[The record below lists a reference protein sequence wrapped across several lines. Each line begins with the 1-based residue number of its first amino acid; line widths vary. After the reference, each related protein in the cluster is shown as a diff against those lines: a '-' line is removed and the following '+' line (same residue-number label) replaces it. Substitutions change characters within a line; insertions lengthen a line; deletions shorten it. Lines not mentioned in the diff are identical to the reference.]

1 MKKPVIVLLS
11 TLLLVSITLSAICIV
26 LVKKNITGKE
36 SRRVAVQCG
45 QSAIQWKYDN
55 ETEWH
60 DLVDI
65 AQLTGAACPAGQD
78 GKNGTNGKD
87 GIDGI
92 NGANGKDGVN
102 GKDGTDGKDGVNGKD
117 GTDGKDGA
125 NGKDGIDGKDGING
139 KDGIDGVDGKDGI
152 DGRTVEVRSTDAYI
166 QWRYDDGA
174 WQNLVALTD
183 ITGPSGSTGTDGRT
197 PEFRA
202 DNDML
207 QWRYAGD
214 SIWLNLYDM
223 STLRGN
229 DGADGK
235 DGINGQDGKDG
246 IDGVDGRDGVD
257 GKDGNTPFI
266 GDNGNWWIAGSDT
279 GVKAQGADGA
289 DGQNGENGKDGICS
303 GYFFAD
309 CSISG
314 HRLLQNYAVTP
325 YFTQKLNSKDLVSC
339 SQNKVT
345 LKKGHTYMVCLSGSI
360 GVSSNDNNGNL
371 CVVMKD
377 GYDDTTCKNATRI
390 YQYYAPNS
398 KPKVPLYQYSITYN
412 RIYNAKN
419 NDISLTYSFEQENY
433 NTVLDTLSCTY
444 TVIALD

>member
-1 MKKPVIVLLS
+1 MKKPVIVILS

-26 LVKKNITGKE
+26 LVNKNNTGKE
-36 SRRVAVQCG
+36 SGRVAVQCS
-45 QSAIQWKYDN
+45 QNAIQWKYDN

-65 AQLTGAACPAGQD
+65 AQLTGAAGQAGQD

-87 GIDGI
+87 GID
-92 NGANGKDGVN
+92 GKDGVN

-117 GTDGKDGA
+117 GTDGKDG
-125 NGKDGIDGKDGING
+125 IN
-139 KDGIDGVDGKDGI
+139 GKDGI
-152 DGRTVEVRSTDAYI
+152 DGRTVEVRSTDAHI

-246 IDGVDGRDGVD
+246 TDGRDGADGRDGVD

-266 GDNGNWWIAGSDT
+266 GDNGNWWIADSDT

-303 GYFFAD
+303 GYFFAN
-309 CSISG
+309 CRISG
-314 HRLLQNYAVTP
+314 HILLQNHPATP
-325 YFTQKLNSKDLVSC
+325 YFTQKLNSGDLVSFY
-339 SQNKVT
+339 QNKVT

-377 GYDDTTCKNATRI
+377 GYDDSICKNATRI

-419 NDISLTYSFEQENY
+419 NDISLTYSFEQEDY
-433 NTVLDTLSCTY
+433 NTVLDILSCTY

>member
-1 MKKPVIVLLS
+1 MKKPVIVLIS
-11 TLLLVSITLSAICIV
+11 TLMLVSITLSAICII

-65 AQLTGAACPAGQD
+65 AQLTGAAGPAGQD
-78 GKNGTNGKD
+78 GKNG
-87 GIDGI
+87 
-92 NGANGKDGVN
+92 AN
-102 GKDGTDGKDGVNGKD
+102 
-117 GTDGKDGA
+117 
-125 NGKDGIDGKDGING
+125 
-139 KDGIDGVDGKDGI
+139 GKDGI

-214 SIWLNLYDM
+214 AIWLNLYDM

-246 IDGVDGRDGVD
+246 IDGVDG
-257 GKDGNTPFI
+257 KDGNTPFI

-279 GVKAQGADGA
+279 GVKAQGADRA
-289 DGQNGENGKDGICS
+289 AGQNGENGKDGISS
-303 GYFFAD
+303 GY
-309 CSISG
+309 I
-314 HRLLQNYAVTP
+314 
-325 YFTQKLNSKDLVSC
+325 
-339 SQNKVT
+339 
-345 LKKGHTYMVCLSGSI
+345 
-360 GVSSNDNNGNL
+360 
-371 CVVMKD
+371 
-377 GYDDTTCKNATRI
+377 
-390 YQYYAPNS
+390 
-398 KPKVPLYQYSITYN
+398 
-412 RIYNAKN
+412 
-419 NDISLTYSFEQENY
+419 
-433 NTVLDTLSCTY
+433 
-444 TVIALD
+444 

>member
-65 AQLTGAACPAGQD
+65 AQLTEAAGPAGQD

-87 GIDGI
+87 GIDGKD
-92 NGANGKDGVN
+92 GADGKDGVN

-246 IDGVDGRDGVD
+246 IDGVD

>member
-11 TLLLVSITLSAICIV
+11 TLLLVSITLSAICII

-36 SRRVAVQCG
+36 SRRVAVQCS
-45 QSAIQWKYDN
+45 QNAIQWKYDN

-65 AQLTGAACPAGQD
+65 AQLTGAVGPAGQD

-87 GIDGI
+87 GADGRDGVDGKDGIDGKD
-92 NGANGKDGVN
+92 GANGKDGVN

-117 GTDGKDGA
+117 GIDGA
-125 NGKDGIDGKDGING
+125 NGKDGIDGANG
-139 KDGIDGVDGKDGI
+139 KDGIDGANGKDGI

-235 DGINGQDGKDG
+235 DGIDGV
-246 IDGVDGRDGVD
+246 DGVDGRDGVD
-257 GKDGNTPFI
+257 GIDGNTPFI

-314 HRLLQNYAVTP
+314 HRLLQNYAATP
-325 YFTQKLNSKDLVSC
+325 YFTQKLNSGDLVSC

>member
-65 AQLTGAACPAGQD
+65 AQLTGAAGPAGQD

-87 GIDGI
+87 GID
-92 NGANGKDGVN
+92 GKDGVN

-229 DGADGK
+229 DGADG
-235 DGINGQDGKDG
+235 
-246 IDGVDGRDGVD
+246 
-257 GKDGNTPFI
+257 
-266 GDNGNWWIAGSDT
+266 
-279 GVKAQGADGA
+279 
-289 DGQNGENGKDGICS
+289 QNGENGKDGICS

-325 YFTQKLNSKDLVSC
+325 YFTQKLNSGDLVSC

>member
-1 MKKPVIVLLS
+1 MKKPVIVILS

-26 LVKKNITGKE
+26 LVNKNNTRKE
-36 SRRVAVQCG
+36 SGRVAVQCS
-45 QSAIQWKYDN
+45 QNAIQWKYDN

-65 AQLTGAACPAGQD
+65 AQLTGAAGQAGQD

-87 GIDGI
+87 GADGR
-92 NGANGKDGVN
+92 
-102 GKDGTDGKDGVNGKD
+102 
-117 GTDGKDGA
+117 
-125 NGKDGIDGKDGING
+125 
-139 KDGIDGVDGKDGI
+139 DGVDGKDGI
-152 DGRTVEVRSTDAYI
+152 DGRTVEVRSTDAHI
-166 QWRYDDGA
+166 QWRYVDGE

-229 DGADGK
+229 DGADGIDGK
-235 DGINGQDGKDG
+235 DGINGKDG
-246 IDGVDGRDGVD
+246 ADGRDGVD

-266 GDNGNWWIAGSDT
+266 GDNGNWWIADSDT

-303 GYFFAD
+303 GYFFAN
-309 CSISG
+309 CRISG
-314 HRLLQNYAVTP
+314 HILLQNHPATP
-325 YFTQKLNSKDLVSC
+325 YFTQKLNSGDLVSC
-339 SQNKVT
+339 YQNKVT

-377 GYDDTTCKNATRI
+377 GYDDSTCKNATRI

-419 NDISLTYSFEQENY
+419 NDISLTYSFEQEDY
-433 NTVLDTLSCTY
+433 NTVLDILSCTY

>member
-26 LVKKNITGKE
+26 LVKKNITGNE
-36 SRRVAVQCG
+36 SRRVAVQCS
-45 QSAIQWKYDN
+45 QNAIQWKYDN

-65 AQLTGAACPAGQD
+65 AQLTGAAGPAGQD

-87 GIDGI
+87 GADGRD
-92 NGANGKDGVN
+92 GVDGKDGIDGKDGAN

-235 DGINGQDGKDG
+235 DG
-246 IDGVDGRDGVD
+246 
-257 GKDGNTPFI
+257 NTPFI

-279 GVKAQGADGA
+279 GVKAQGTDGA

-325 YFTQKLNSKDLVSC
+325 YFTQKLNSGDLVSC

>member
-11 TLLLVSITLSAICIV
+11 TLLLVSITLSAICII

-36 SRRVAVQCG
+36 SRRVAVQCS
-45 QSAIQWKYDN
+45 QSTIQWKYDN

-65 AQLTGAACPAGQD
+65 AQLTGAVGPAGQD

-87 GIDGI
+87 GADGRDGVDGKDGIDGKD
-92 NGANGKDGVN
+92 GANGKDGVN

-117 GTDGKDGA
+117 GIDGA
-125 NGKDGIDGKDGING
+125 NGKDGIDGANG
-139 KDGIDGVDGKDGI
+139 KDGIDGANGKDGI

-235 DGINGQDGKDG
+235 DGIDGV
-246 IDGVDGRDGVD
+246 DGVDGRDGVD
-257 GKDGNTPFI
+257 GIDGNTPFI

-325 YFTQKLNSKDLVSC
+325 YFTQKLNSGDLVSC
-339 SQNKVT
+339 FQNKVT

>member
-65 AQLTGAACPAGQD
+65 AQLTGAAGPAGQD

-125 NGKDGIDGKDGING
+125 KGKDGIYGKDGING

-202 DNDML
+202 DNEML

-246 IDGVDGRDGVD
+246 IDGVDG
-257 GKDGNTPFI
+257 KDGNTPFI

-279 GVKAQGADGA
+279 GVKAQGADG
-289 DGQNGENGKDGICS
+289 
-303 GYFFAD
+303 
-309 CSISG
+309 SISG

-325 YFTQKLNSKDLVSC
+325 YFTQKLNSGDLVSC

>member
-11 TLLLVSITLSAICIV
+11 TLMLVSITLSAICIV

-246 IDGVDGRDGVD
+246 IDGVDG
-257 GKDGNTPFI
+257 KDGNTPFI

>member
-26 LVKKNITGKE
+26 LVNKNNTGKE
-36 SRRVAVQCG
+36 SGRVAVQCS
-45 QSAIQWKYDN
+45 QNAIQWKYDN

-65 AQLTGAACPAGQD
+65 AQLTGAAGQDGQD

-87 GIDGI
+87 GADGRDGVDGKDGIDGKDGV
-92 NGANGKDGVN
+92 NGRDGIDGKDGVN
-102 GKDGTDGKDGVNGKD
+102 GKDGADGKDGVNGKD
-117 GTDGKDGA
+117 GTDGKDG
-125 NGKDGIDGKDGING
+125 IN
-139 KDGIDGVDGKDGI
+139 GKDGI
-152 DGRTVEVRSTDAYI
+152 DGRTVEVRSTDAHI
-166 QWRYDDGA
+166 QWRYDDGE

-229 DGADGK
+229 DGADGR

-246 IDGVDGRDGVD
+246 TDGRDGADGRDGVD

-266 GDNGNWWIAGSDT
+266 GDNGNWWIADSDT

-303 GYFFAD
+303 GYFFAN
-309 CSISG
+309 CRISG
-314 HRLLQNYAVTP
+314 HILLQNHPATP
-325 YFTQKLNSKDLVSC
+325 YFTQKLNSGDLVSFY
-339 SQNKVT
+339 QNKVT

-377 GYDDTTCKNATRI
+377 GYDDSICKNATRI

-419 NDISLTYSFEQENY
+419 NDISLTYSFEQEDY
-433 NTVLDTLSCTY
+433 NTVLDILSCTY

>member
-11 TLLLVSITLSAICIV
+11 TLLLVSITLSAICII

-36 SRRVAVQCG
+36 SRRVAVQCS

-65 AQLTGAACPAGQD
+65 AQLTGAVGPAGQD
-78 GKNGTNGKD
+78 GKNGINGKDGADGRDGVDGKD
-87 GIDGI
+87 GIDGKD
-92 NGANGKDGVN
+92 GANGKDGVN

-117 GTDGKDGA
+117 GIDGA
-125 NGKDGIDGKDGING
+125 NGKDGIDGANG
-139 KDGIDGVDGKDGI
+139 KDGIDGANGKDGI

-235 DGINGQDGKDG
+235 DGI
-246 IDGVDGRDGVD
+246 DGVDGVD
-257 GKDGNTPFI
+257 GIDGNTPFI

-314 HRLLQNYAVTP
+314 HRLLQNYAATP
-325 YFTQKLNSKDLVSC
+325 YFTQKLNSGDLVSC

>member
-1 MKKPVIVLLS
+1 MKKPGIVLIS
-11 TLLLVSITLSAICIV
+11 ALLLVSITLSAICIV
-26 LVKKNITGKE
+26 LVKKNTTGKDG
-36 SRRVAVQCG
+36 SRVAVQCN
-45 QSAIQWKYDN
+45 QNAIQWKYDN

-60 DLVDI
+60 DLMDI
-65 AQLTGAACPAGQD
+65 AQLTGAVGPAGQD
-78 GKNGTNGKD
+78 GKN
-87 GIDGI
+87 
-92 NGANGKDGVN
+92 
-102 GKDGTDGKDGVNGKD
+102 
-117 GTDGKDGA
+117 GA
-125 NGKDGIDGKDGING
+125 NGKDGIDGKDGVNG
-139 KDGIDGVDGKDGI
+139 KDGADGKDGANGKDGVDG
-152 DGRTVEVRSTDAYI
+152 RSVEVRSTDVYI
-166 QWRYDDGA
+166 QWRYDDGT

-183 ITGPSGSTGTDGRT
+183 ITGPSGSAGTDGRT
-197 PEFRA
+197 PEFRT

-214 SIWLNLYDM
+214 FIWLNLYDM
-223 STLRGN
+223 STLRGK
-229 DGADGK
+229 DGADGINGK
-235 DGINGQDGKDG
+235 DGINGQNGKDG
-246 IDGVDGRDGVD
+246 IDGRDGVD
-257 GKDGNTPFI
+257 GANGKDGNTPFI
-266 GDNGNWWIAGSDT
+266 GDNGNWWIADSDT
-279 GVKAQGADGA
+279 GVKAQGTDGA

-309 CSISG
+309 CSIEG
-314 HRLLQNYAVTP
+314 HRLLQNYAATP
-325 YFTQKLNSKDLVSC
+325 YFTQKLNSGDLVSC
-339 SQNKVT
+339 YRNSVT

-360 GVSSNDNNGNL
+360 GVSSNNNDGNL

-419 NDISLTYSFEQENY
+419 NDISLTYTFEQEDY

>member
-11 TLLLVSITLSAICIV
+11 TLMLVSITLSAICII

-36 SRRVAVQCG
+36 SRRVAVQCS
-45 QSAIQWKYDN
+45 QNAIQWKYDN

-65 AQLTGAACPAGQD
+65 AQLTGAAGPSGQD

-87 GIDGI
+87 GIDGR

-125 NGKDGIDGKDGING
+125 NGKDGIDGIDGADG
-139 KDGIDGVDGKDGI
+139 KDGVNGKDGI

-246 IDGVDGRDGVD
+246 IDGVDGRDG
-257 GKDGNTPFI
+257 KDGNTPFI

-325 YFTQKLNSKDLVSC
+325 YFTQKLNSGDLVSC

>member
-11 TLLLVSITLSAICIV
+11 TLLLVSITLSAICII

-36 SRRVAVQCG
+36 SRRVAVQCS

-65 AQLTGAACPAGQD
+65 AQLTGAVGPAGQD

-92 NGANGKDGVN
+92 NGANGKNGVN

-117 GTDGKDGA
+117 GIDGKDGVNGKDGIDGA
-125 NGKDGIDGKDGING
+125 NGKDGIDGANG
-139 KDGIDGVDGKDGI
+139 KDGIDGANGKDGI

-235 DGINGQDGKDG
+235 DGIDGV
-246 IDGVDGRDGVD
+246 DGVDGRDGVD
-257 GKDGNTPFI
+257 GIDGNTPFI

-314 HRLLQNYAVTP
+314 HCLLQNYAATP
-325 YFTQKLNSKDLVSC
+325 YFTQKLNSGDLVSC

>member
-11 TLLLVSITLSAICIV
+11 TLLLVSITLSAICII

-45 QSAIQWKYDN
+45 QNAIQWKYDN

-65 AQLTGAACPAGQD
+65 AQLTGAAGPAGQD

-166 QWRYDDGA
+166 QWRYDDGV

-235 DGINGQDGKDG
+235 DGINGQDG

-345 LKKGHTYMVCLSGSI
+345 LKKGHTYMVCLSG
-360 GVSSNDNNGNL
+360 
-371 CVVMKD
+371 
-377 GYDDTTCKNATRI
+377 
-390 YQYYAPNS
+390 
-398 KPKVPLYQYSITYN
+398 
-412 RIYNAKN
+412 
-419 NDISLTYSFEQENY
+419 
-433 NTVLDTLSCTY
+433 
-444 TVIALD
+444 

>member
-65 AQLTGAACPAGQD
+65 AQLTGAAGPAGQD

-87 GIDGI
+87 GADGRDGVDGKDGIDGKD
-92 NGANGKDGVN
+92 GANGKDGVN
-102 GKDGTDGKDGVNGKD
+102 GKDGTDGKDGVD
-117 GTDGKDGA
+117 
-125 NGKDGIDGKDGING
+125 GKDGIDGIDGADG
-139 KDGIDGVDGKDGI
+139 KDGVDGKDGI
-152 DGRTVEVRSTDAYI
+152 DGKNVEVRSTDAYI
-166 QWRYDDGA
+166 QWRYDDGV

-314 HRLLQNYAVTP
+314 HILLQNHPATP
-325 YFTQKLNSKDLVSC
+325 YFTQKLNSGDLVSFY
-339 SQNKVT
+339 QNKVT

>member
-1 MKKPVIVLLS
+1 MKKPVIVLFS

-26 LVKKNITGKE
+26 LVNKNNTGKE
-36 SRRVAVQCG
+36 SGRVAVQCS
-45 QSAIQWKYDN
+45 QNAIQWKYDN

-65 AQLTGAACPAGQD
+65 AQLTGAAGQAGQD

-87 GIDGI
+87 GADGRD
-92 NGANGKDGVN
+92 GVDGKDGI
-102 GKDGTDGKDGVNGKD
+102 DGKDGVNGKD
-117 GTDGKDGA
+117 GTDGKDG
-125 NGKDGIDGKDGING
+125 IN
-139 KDGIDGVDGKDGI
+139 GKDGI
-152 DGRTVEVRSTDAYI
+152 DGRTVEVRSTDAHI
-166 QWRYDDGA
+166 QWRYDDGE

-223 STLRGN
+223 STLQGK
-229 DGADGK
+229 DGTDGK
-235 DGINGQDGKDG
+235 DGQDGKDG
-246 IDGVDGRDGVD
+246 TNGRDGVD
-257 GKDGNTPFI
+257 GRDGNTPFI
-266 GDNGNWWIAGSDT
+266 GDNGNWWIADSDT

-303 GYFFAD
+303 GYFFAN
-309 CSISG
+309 CRISG
-314 HRLLQNYAVTP
+314 HILLQNHPATP
-325 YFTQKLNSKDLVSC
+325 YFTQKLNSGDLVSFY
-339 SQNKVT
+339 QNKVT

-377 GYDDTTCKNATRI
+377 GYDDSTCKNATRI

-419 NDISLTYSFEQENY
+419 NDISLTYSFEQEDY
-433 NTVLDTLSCTY
+433 NTVLDILSCTY